1 MRNSVRAPSRT
12 LTPAESTAPMEV
24 PPWDLARDALVVDRV
39 VLFLA
44 GGILFAL
51 WEVLEDIGEPSGAP
65 MTYQFSIK
73 CQRSQSLIERAASR
87 ARPQHSCSIGRRS
100 HRLQVF
106 SMSGQFQKKLAAQA
120 LPGFC
125 LTPWNEP
132 FEL

>member
-1 MRNSVRAPSRT
+1 
-12 LTPAESTAPMEV
+12 MEV

-65 MTYQFSIK
+65 TTYQFSIK
-73 CQRSQSLIERAASR
+73 CQRSQSLIESRGISCAPTAFLLYRSSQPTAAR
-87 ARPQHSCSIGRRS
+87 CF
-100 HRLQVF
+100 LCLDNF
-106 SMSGQFQKKLAAQA
+106 KKLAAQA

-132 FEL
+132 FELSGLNPSA